1 MDDQE
6 KIEKI
11 AAVQDKYNPKLLAYP
26 NVVGVGIGLRQR
38 QGKTTDELC
47 LVVMVKEKLSP
58 EKLPPGSLLPRELEG
73 VGIDVIETGAFG
85 V

>member
-1 MDDQE
+1 MDNQE

-11 AAVQDKYNPKLLAYP
+11 AALQDKHSPKLMAYP

-38 QGKTTDELC
+38 QDKTTNELC
-47 LVVMVKEKLSP
+47 LVVMVSK
-58 EKLPPGSLLPRELEG
+58 KLPVNKLPAEGILPRELDG
-73 VGIDVIETGAFG
+73 IGIDVIETGAFG

>member
-11 AAVQDKYNPKLLAYP
+11 AALQDKYSPKLMTYP

-38 QGKTTDELC
+38 QDKTTDELC
-47 LVVMVKEKLSP
+47 LVVMVSKKLP
-58 EKLPPGSLLPRELEG
+58 AKNLPPGGLLPRELDG
-73 VGIDVIETGAFG
+73 IGIDVIETGAFG

>member
-11 AAVQDKYNPKLLAYP
+11 AALQDKYNPKLMAYP
-26 NVVGVGIGLRQR
+26 NVVGTGIGLRQH
-38 QGKTTDELC
+38 QDKITDELC
-47 LVVMVKEKLSP
+47 LVVMVSKKLP
-58 EKLPPGSLLPRELEG
+58 AEKLPPGGILPRQLDG

-85 V
+85 I